1 MKIFA
6 TLLTF
11 SLILLTSCSWNSND
25 LENTITNEEIE
36 TPKNELLQAWFEWV
50 GIDPDFAFRFTA
62 GTLNWQEPGATGAN
76 SYTATG
82 SSTLVEENQNVVIEA
97 WDFSAILNLDNCTD
111 GVTDNEY
118 GYSVVLKKWDTEYMG
133 CAREY
138 TK

>member
-6 TLLTF
+6 SLLLTT
-11 SLILLTSCSWNSND
+11 LIVLTGCASNNSD
-25 LENTITNEEIE
+25 LEDTVTKEDAK
-36 TPKNELLQAWFEWV
+36 TDKAELFQAGFEGV
-50 GIDPDFAFRFTA
+50 GIDPDFAFRFSA
-62 GTLNWQEPGATGAN
+62 GKFNWQEPGSTGAD

-97 WDFSAILNLDNCTD
+97 GDFSAILNPDNCTD
-111 GVTDNEY
+111 GVTENEY
-118 GYSVVLKKWDTEYMG
+118 GYSVILKKGDKEYTG